1 MPIHSVCTGCGQSL
15 TVGDEHAGKRAR
27 CPSCGQIYTV
37 PLSSTTAAPNSP
49 IGQLVSNPTPT
60 AATGSPSGDIWGS
73 TPTGNASSPSLFGET
88 SAPPSQYWM
97 RAADGSVYGPVDR
110 ANLDR
115 WFKEGRVGVGY
126 QIREGEQGS
135 WLEASRYQPQA
146 AANPYAPANPYTAA
160 PSASPYA
167 PPSGGSLHHYPKPD
181 RGVLVLI
188 MGILSWVICLF
199 FGIVA
204 VVVGRSALADIESGQ
219 ANPND
224 KTLVKIGYWLGL
236 ISLILNVLMI
246 GLFVLIA
253 ALAAITGP
261 R

>member
-1 MPIHSVCTGCGQSL
+1 MPIHTVCTGCGQSL

-37 PLSSTTAAPNSP
+37 PLSSTTAAPTMP
-49 IGQLVSNPTPT
+49 PGQPASTPVPAAASGAPT
-60 AATGSPSGDIWGS
+60 GDIWGGTS
-73 TPTGNASSPSLFGET
+73 SAISSSPSVFGEAT
-88 SAPPSQYWM
+88 GSTSQYWM

-135 WLEASRYQPQA
+135 WQEASRFQPQA
-146 AANPYAPANPYTAA
+146 SANHYASANPYTAA
-160 PSASPYA
+160 PNASPYA
-167 PPSGGSLHHYPKPD
+167 PPSSGSLHHYPKPD

-246 GLFVLIA
+246 GLFVLLA

>member
-1 MPIHSVCTGCGQSL
+1 MPIHTVCTGCGQSL

-37 PLSSTTAAPNSP
+37 PLSSTTAAPTMP
-49 IGQLVSNPTPT
+49 AGQPTSTAAPTP
-60 AATGSPSGDIWGS
+60 ATSANAGDIWGGTS
-73 TPTGNASSPSLFGET
+73 SSPSAFGDA
-88 SAPPSQYWM
+88 SASASQYWM
-97 RAADGSVYGPVDR
+97 RAVDGSVYGPVDR

-135 WLEASRYQPQA
+135 WLEASRFQPQA
-146 AANPYAPANPYTAA
+146 SANPYAPTNPYAAA
-160 PSASPYA
+160 PSASPYGS
-167 PPSGGSLHHYPKPD
+167 PSAGLHHYPKPD

-188 MGILSWVICLF
+188 MGILSWVICMF

>member
-1 MPIHSVCTGCGQSL
+1 MPIHTVCTGCGQSL

-37 PLSSTTAAPNSP
+37 PLSSTTAAPTIPTGLPNSP
-49 IGQLVSNPTPT
+49 SATSAPAADIWGGTSSTPSAFE
-60 AATGSPSGDIWGS
+60 AATGS
-73 TPTGNASSPSLFGET
+73 T
-88 SAPPSQYWM
+88 SQYWM

-126 QIREGEQGS
+126 QIREGEQGT
-135 WLEASRYQPQA
+135 WVEASRFQPQA
-146 AANPYAPANPYTAA
+146 AANPYAPANPYAA
-160 PSASPYA
+160 AHGTSPYA
-167 PPSGGSLHHYPKPD
+167 PPTSGSLHHYPKPD

-253 ALAAITGP
+253 ALAAINGP